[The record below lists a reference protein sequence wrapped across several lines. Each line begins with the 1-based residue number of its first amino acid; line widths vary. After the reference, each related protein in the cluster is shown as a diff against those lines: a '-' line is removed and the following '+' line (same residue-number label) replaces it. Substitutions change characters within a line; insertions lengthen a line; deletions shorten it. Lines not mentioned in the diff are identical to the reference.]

1 MKNPFTRLLKKLFT
15 ADYPYCIYCGR
26 EYGVDL
32 HTLACPAC
40 AQKLPEKDI
49 NGEVYG
55 YSNTACYLF
64 EEPVRTLVHR
74 YKYGGQRYLHEKIAH
89 LLRNTMQTRG
99 ITANAI
105 THVPI
110 HKNRKKKRGFDQ
122 SELAAK
128 KLAEITGLPYIP
140 ALARTVDT
148 PSQTHLSREERIR
161 NVRGVF
167 EMKADVRNKKMLLI
181 DDVMTTGSTA
191 CECAR
196 VLMDNGAQR
205 VHILVFARARS

>member
-40 AQKLPEKDI
+40 AQKLPEKELH
-49 NGEVYG
+49 GEAYG
-55 YSNTACYLF
+55 YPYAGCYLF
-64 EEPVRTLVHR
+64 EEPVRGLIHR
-74 YKYGGQRYLHEKIAH
+74 YKYDGQRYLHEKIAH

-99 ITANAI
+99 IAADAI
-105 THVPI
+105 TNVPI

-128 KLAEITGLPYIP
+128 KLAELTGLPYIP
-140 ALARTVDT
+140 ALKRTVDT
-148 PSQTHLSREERIR
+148 PSQTHLSREERLQ

-167 EMKADVRNKKMLLI
+167 EIKADVRNKKMLLI

-196 VLMDNGAQR
+196 MLMAYGAQS
-205 VHILVFARARS
+205 VEILVFAKAR